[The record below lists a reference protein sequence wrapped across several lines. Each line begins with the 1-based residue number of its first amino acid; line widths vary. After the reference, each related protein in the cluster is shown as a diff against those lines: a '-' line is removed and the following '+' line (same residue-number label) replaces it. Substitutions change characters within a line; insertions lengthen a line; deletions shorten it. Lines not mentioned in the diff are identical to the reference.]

1 MGGRRYY
8 LSAVKTVLLLLIPCI
23 ACAAEPWRR
32 HVIDNSSRG
41 ADGVRLHGRDI
52 VTGWE
57 EGGVVNVYR
66 YPGKERVR
74 EPWPTETAGRIGSPE
89 DAVFADLDG
98 DGTQDVLSASEG
110 TTRSLQVHWAPK
122 WRTEVIPQSVG
133 MMQWMFSAVLDAGR
147 IVSAGK
153 GPGAALGIW
162 ELPSDPHDVPQWK
175 WTPLRPVGWIMS
187 IIPRDMD
194 GDGDTDIL
202 FSDRRGPRSGVYWLE
217 APLWKEHSVG
227 ALGREVMFI
236 AAEGKEILAAVK
248 EREIHWFHAGGS
260 AEVIPMPTATGT
272 AKAVRLADL
281 DRDGQSEIVFSCEQ
295 TPDGASGVMGM
306 KRKAGKWEAF
316 PISGA
321 PGRKYDLLEVM
332 DVDGDGD
339 LDLITC
345 EETTN
350 LGVIWFENPLR

>member
-1 MGGRRYY
+1 MIF
-8 LSAVKTVLLLLIPCI
+8 AVRAVLLLLLPWIVS
-23 ACAAEPWRR
+23 AAEPWTR

-41 ADGVRLHGRDI
+41 ADGVRLYGRDI

-57 EGGVVNVYR
+57 EGGLVKVYR
-66 YPGKERVR
+66 YPGAEKTRG
-74 EPWPTETAGRIGSPE
+74 PWPAETAGRVGSPE
-89 DAVFADLDG
+89 DALFADLDG
-98 DGTQDVLSASEG
+98 DGAQDVLSASEG
-110 TTRSLQVHWAPK
+110 KTRSLQVHWAPK
-122 WRTEVIPQSVG
+122 WQTEVVPPSTG
-133 MMQWMFSAVLDAGR
+133 MMQWMFSAVLDPRRA
-147 IVSAGK
+147 VSAGK

-162 ELPSDPHDVPQWK
+162 ELPSNARELAQWK

-202 FSDRRGPRSGVYWLE
+202 FSDRRGARSGVYWLE
-217 APLWKEHSVG
+217 APSWKEHTVG
-227 ALGREVMFI
+227 AVGREVMFI

-248 EREIHWFHAGGS
+248 EREIHWFHADGS
-260 AEVIPMPTATGT
+260 VEVIPMPATTGT

-281 DRDGQSEIVFSCEQ
+281 DRDGQPEIVFSCEQ

-306 KRKAGKWEAF
+306 KRKAANWEAF

-321 PGRKYDLLEVM
+321 PGRKYDLIELM
-332 DVDGDGD
+332 DVDQDGD
-339 LDLITC
+339 VDVITC